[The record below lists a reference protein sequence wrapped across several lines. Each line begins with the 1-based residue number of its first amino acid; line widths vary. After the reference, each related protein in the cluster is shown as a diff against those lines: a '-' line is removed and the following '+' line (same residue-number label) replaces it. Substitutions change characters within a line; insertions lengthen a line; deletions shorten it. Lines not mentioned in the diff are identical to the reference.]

1 MKHLRSFNESLKEE
15 LQDFCE
21 TYLAYLIDEDFKIRI
36 SKFAGDDYH
45 QIMIGTSE
53 QANFLWSEV
62 KDQVLP
68 FLHFLFKDYEL
79 YWDNGAEA
87 PMGIVY
93 YFMGSIKQKTLTLEQ
108 INNLPDDYE
117 MATLYIRVVK
127 KGNRKLQNREKRLK
141 KLGLK

>member
-15 LQDFCE
+15 LLDFCE
-21 TYLAYLIDEDFKIRI
+21 TYLAYLIDEGFKVRI
-36 SKFAGDDYH
+36 SKFEGDDFH
-45 QIMIGTSE
+45 QIMLGTSE

-79 YWDNGAEA
+79 YWDNVAEA

-93 YFMGSIKQKTLTLEQ
+93 YFMGSIKQKPLTLNQ
-108 INNLPDDYE
+108 INDLPDDYE

-127 KGNRKLQNREKRLK
+127 KGEKVEKAWFRNF
-141 KLGLK
+141 

>member
-1 MKHLRSFNESLKEE
+1 MKHLRKFNESLKEE

-21 TYLAYLIDEDFKIRI
+21 TYLAYLIDEGFKVRI
-36 SKFAGDDYH
+36 SKFEGDDFH

-53 QANFLWSEV
+53 PINFLWSEV

-79 YWDNGAEA
+79 YWDNGKKPQQIGVES

-93 YFMGSIKQKTLTLEQ
+93 YFMGSIKQKPLTLNQ
-108 INNLPDDYE
+108 INDLVYHDAPIYDYE

-127 KGNRKLQNREKRLK
+127 KEEKV
-141 KLGLK
+141 